1 MSPRSQLKIM
11 PEGKIIEVRNG
22 LGFQALERKTNSI
35 EFDCRKADCGVCLIK
50 VTKGIENLSEADAR
64 ERDYLKAMGA
74 QQSERLACQARIF
87 GDVEIEVLPAIP
99 PQI

>member
-1 MSPRSQLKIM
+1 M

-35 EFDCRKADCGVCLIK
+35 ELIVVRLTVVCLIK

-64 ERDYLKAMGA
+64 ERH
-74 QQSERLACQARIF
+74 I
-87 GDVEIEVLPAIP
+87 
-99 PQI
+99 